1 MSVRIKDVLIKET
14 GAKRMFPGQ
23 WHSLDTTERP
33 TIDGGR
39 DGAT

>member
-1 MSVRIKDVLIKET
+1 MAVRIKDVLIKET
-14 GAKRMFPGQ
+14 GAKRIFPRQ
-23 WHSLDTTERP
+23 RHSLDMTERP